1 MIQRKF
7 IPGSQWLYFKIY
19 TGVKTA
25 DEGLAHTIRPFLRE
39 LYAERWID
47 GSFFIRYNDPDFHI
61 RLRLH
66 IDRFENYAPIFRR
79 FEALFQP
86 LVENGAVIR
95 VLCDTYVREIERYG
109 ANTMEPVERL
119 FGIDSGA
126 ILELLEKIEELPTD
140 TRETTRWQLALALLD
155 DTMTAFGKTP
165 DEKKTLFSR
174 MAENFKKEFGF
185 TSHSFTKQI
194 NDKYRRYRA
203 DIEKALS
210 DREMFTDYDAI
221 LQPRKSEIGK
231 VAGQH
236 FAHDNEPLVPYQ

>member
-1 MIQRKF
+1 
-7 IPGSQWLYFKIY
+7 
-19 TGVKTA
+19 
-25 DEGLAHTIRPFLRE
+25 
-39 LYAERWID
+39 
-47 GSFFIRYNDPDFHI
+47 
-61 RLRLH
+61 
-66 IDRFENYAPIFRR
+66 
-79 FEALFQP
+79 
-86 LVENGAVIR
+86 
-95 VLCDTYVREIERYG
+95 
-109 ANTMEPVERL
+109 MEPVERL

-155 DTMTAFGKTP
+155 DTMTSFGKTP
-165 DEKKTLFSR
+165 DEKKALFSR

-210 DREMFTDYDAI
+210 DREMFTDYEAI

-231 VAGQH
+231 VAAEISRIQSSGLAAPTIDELLGSISHMTMNRWFRTNNRQ
-236 FAHDNEPLVPYQ
+236 FELVIYDF

>member
-25 DEGLAHTIRPFLRE
+25 DEVLAHTIRPFLRE

-79 FEALFQP
+79 FEASFQP

-109 ANTMEPVERL
+109 ADTMEP
-119 FGIDSGA
+119 
-126 ILELLEKIEELPTD
+126 
-140 TRETTRWQLALALLD
+140 
-155 DTMTAFGKTP
+155 
-165 DEKKTLFSR
+165 
-174 MAENFKKEFGF
+174 
-185 TSHSFTKQI
+185 
-194 NDKYRRYRA
+194 YR
-203 DIEKALS
+203 
-210 DREMFTDYDAI
+210 
-221 LQPRKSEIGK
+221 
-231 VAGQH
+231 
-236 FAHDNEPLVPYQ
+236 